1 MTVADHAVE
10 SHTAR
15 SGTAPAD
22 LRAGPSRTLR
32 RVLAALTV
40 LAALAALFFGAR
52 LALALTD
59 DGLELAAA
67 RDAVLVDARQAAVNL
82 NTLNATDVD
91 AGLDL
96 WEQSATGPLLEEYR
110 RNRDTYARFVQEA
123 RRSTE
128 AEVVDAAVS
137 EVDVRAGK
145 ARVLVGI
152 DVVLRPEGQEPLLSR
167 QRLQLEMT
175 RMPDGVWK
183 ASRIVP
189 VR

>member
-1 MTVADHAVE
+1 MTAVQND
-10 SHTAR
+10 R
-15 SGTAPAD
+15 PAPAPD
-22 LRAGPSRTLR
+22 TRAGSAGRG
-32 RVLAALTV
+32 RVVLVLAVLTMLAALT
-40 LAALAALFFGAR
+40 ALFFGAR
-52 LALALTD
+52 LVLALTD

-82 NTLNATDVD
+82 NTLDPADVD
-91 AGLDL
+91 GGLDL

-110 RNRDTYARFVQEA
+110 RNRDSYATFVREA

-128 AEVVDAAVS
+128 ASVVDAAVS
-137 EVDVRAGK
+137 EIDVRTGK
-145 ARVLVGI
+145 ARILVGV

-167 QRLQLEMT
+167 QRLQMEMT
-175 RMPDGVWK
+175 RTPEGVWK